1 LDPNYPGERLAFMLA
16 DAGPAVVVVSSAQA
30 GRLPS
35 QGAKL
40 LYLEEDWPATPEA
53 PGAGGGCAPENLAY
67 VLYTSGSTGRPKGV
81 MGTHR
86 ALVNRLSWDGGA
98 DEEVYAQK
106 TTLNFIDALWEI
118 FMPLLRGQRL
128 MDGGR
133 RTVTDRRQ
141 RRRPTEQG
149 RDVAREPL
157 LEGDALAYDAD
168 ATAEGILSLPRVGE
182 QGEGFAVAAH
192 GRDTAP
198 DALHVF
204 LHQQRLRILRERP
217 DHLLQLSLVAR
228 VADFEIERMGRAEV
242 EAMPAGLDR

>member
-1 LDPNYPGERLAFMLA
+1 MD
-16 DAGPAVVVVSSAQA
+16 DA
-30 GRLPS
+30 
-35 QGAKL
+35 
-40 LYLEEDWPATPEA
+40 
-53 PGAGGGCAPENLAY
+53 
-67 VLYTSGSTGRPKGV
+67 TGRRSDARGDYDDV
-81 MGTHR
+81 LR
-86 ALVNRLSWDGGA
+86 ARDSA
-98 DEEVYAQK
+98 
-106 TTLNFIDALWEI
+106 
-118 FMPLLRGQRL
+118 
-128 MDGGR
+128 
-133 RTVTDRRQ
+133 RTSPRSTRASPRAWR
-141 RRRPTEQG
+141 RRRPRFSDAVYARREVGQVDPGVETQGGRGLEAAVDFHQGVAIAGGVILELDHRDTVPADLTEQG

-168 ATAEGILSLPRVGE
+168 PTAEGILSLPRVGE

>member
-1 LDPNYPGERLAFMLA
+1 MPRGGARTHGGITTMCCARA
-16 DAGPAVVVVSSAQA
+16 TAPAPHRGLRAH
-30 GRLPS
+30 R
-35 QGAKL
+35 
-40 LYLEEDWPATPEA
+40 PA
-53 PGAGGGCAPENLAY
+53 
-67 VLYTSGSTGRPKGV
+67 R
-81 MGTHR
+81 
-86 ALVNRLSWDGGA
+86 GGA
-98 DEEVYAQK
+98 DGRAAAPVGPGVETQ
-106 TTLNFIDALWEI
+106 
-118 FMPLLRGQRL
+118 
-128 MDGGR
+128 GGR
-133 RTVTDRRQ
+133 GLEAAVDFHQGVAIAGGVILELDHRDTVPADL
-141 RRRPTEQG
+141 TEQG

-168 ATAEGILSLPRVGE
+168 PTAEGILSLPRVGE